1 MPPSELVKKA
11 DVVMGVTERAAG
23 NMKDPAA
30 RAGALAKAGLAGLP
44 SYFLKQV
51 HGADVIRVGPS
62 TPTDQTPEADGWITD
77 SPERVLC
84 VFAADCI
91 PLFVWDVDH
100 RAIGVF
106 HSGWKG
112 TAAGM
117 PREAVAAFQRFFGI
131 EAARLEARVG
141 PRIGACCYK
150 VGAEL
155 EGRFRP
161 ESFRRTESG
170 LYLDLGAE
178 AKAQLVESGVPAGAI
193 AVDRVCTSCDHDRF
207 FSFRREKQ
215 DCRMMA
221 FAALRAAI
229 S

>member
-1 MPPSELVKKA
+1 
-11 DVVMGVTERAAG
+11 MGVTERSAG

-30 RAGALAKAGLAGLP
+30 RAAALAKAGLGGLP
-44 SYFLKQV
+44 AYFLRQA
-51 HGADVIRVGPS
+51 HGADIVRVGPS

-77 SPERVLC
+77 SPDRVLC
-84 VFAADCI
+84 VFAADCTS
-91 PLFVWDVDH
+91 LFVWDSDR
-100 RAIGVF
+100 RAVGVF

-117 PREAVAAFQRFFGI
+117 PREAAASFQRFFGI
-131 EAARLEARVG
+131 PADRLEARVG
-141 PRIGACCYK
+141 PRIGPCCYK

-161 ESFRRTESG
+161 ESFRRSDAG
-170 LYLDLGAE
+170 LYLDLAAE
-178 AKAQLVESGVPAGAI
+178 ARAQLVESGVPAGAI
-193 AVDRVCTSCDHDRF
+193 SVDAGCTSCDNDRF

-221 FAALRAAI
+221 YAALRARA
-229 S
+229 